1 MTYSVKT
8 TDNNDT
14 ITIAT
19 GEVSTK
25 YGIAL
30 VGRNVSGYGQF
41 FVENSIWMLENFAS
55 DSSPVARGDSAL
67 VGQHW
72 YSTGDNTMRVYDG
85 TVWRRQTPLIASSA
99 PTSDLGAGTEYF
111 DTVDNKKRIYDG
123 STWQDVSYPGT
134 VTSRWSSEK
143 GGSSYG
149 TRFRTLYLTDTTSKK
164 RAVAALVYVN
174 DGTDTGYTNNE
185 TIMAIFSDYA
195 FTVDASSLSTSYR
208 DSESSPVNL
217 NAEFNDANGI
227 GYDIKVGMNLR
238 RAYSGTAVSLANVAL
253 QADSANGLLIGGT
266 TVPASGFFHTGSTSI
281 VPNSSDSVNLGST
294 TNRFNNLYLGSDVVI
309 GDPTEPS
316 TVNHTIQSTGNAAL
330 SVGTTND
337 PVKTLYV
344 DDIYM
349 SGTIIG
355 FGADTIET
363 IGSSSN
369 PMDTA
374 FISNVAVNPA
384 SGTSQQNITTSG
396 IRGLDLQDSTG
407 TVVFDASTGTLQ
419 NIALA
424 NALTQGDGI
433 TSFSYDGSSASTTVA
448 VDSTVVRTSGT
459 QTIAGSKT
467 FSAEIISSAGLDATG
482 QTIKWGSLSDGTIT
496 ATAFVDEDNMSSNS
510 ASLIPTQQSVK
521 AYVDTANT
529 NVVSFVQTGFVSD
542 ANNTRDLGSSG
553 NRWATVYATTFN
565 GTATT
570 AQYADM
576 AEIYSADAD
585 YEPGTVVKIGG
596 EAEITMTTEHAD
608 VEVFG
613 VISTNPAYLMNSE
626 AEGLPVA
633 LQGRVPVK
641 VIGKIKKG
649 QRLVSSDVPGLAWAV
664 DDMEYDVRSIIG
676 RSLEDK
682 DDGNEGI
689 VEVVVGVK

>member
-25 YGIAL
+25 YGVAL

-41 FVENSIWMLENFAS
+41 FVENTIWMLENFAS
-55 DSSPVARGDSAL
+55 DTSPTARSDSAL

-123 STWQDVSYPGT
+123 STWNDVSYPGT

-143 GGSSYG
+143 GGSTYG
-149 TRFRTLYLTDTTSKK
+149 TRFRTLYLTDTTLKK

-174 DGTDTGYTNNE
+174 DGTDTGYTSNE
-185 TIMAIFSDYA
+185 TIMCIFSDYA

-208 DSESSPVNL
+208 DSDSSPVNL

-238 RAYSGTAVSLANVAL
+238 RAYSTTAVSLANVAL

-266 TVPASGFFHTGSTSI
+266 TVPASGFFHTGSTTI
-281 VPNSSDSVNLGST
+281 VPNSTDAVNLGST
-294 TNRFNNLYLGSDVVI
+294 TNRFNNLYLGSDIVI
-309 GDPTEPS
+309 GDPTETS
-316 TVNHTIQSTGNAAL
+316 TINHTIQSTGNAAL

-337 PVKTLYV
+337 PVRTLYV
-344 DDIYM
+344 DDIHM
-349 SGTIIG
+349 SGNIIG
-355 FGADTIET
+355 FGSDTIET

-396 IRGLDLQDSTG
+396 IRGLDLQDSSG

-433 TSFSYDGSSASTTVA
+433 TSFSYDGSTASTTVA
-448 VDSTVVRTSGT
+448 VDGTVVRTSGT
-459 QTIAGSKT
+459 QTIAGAKT
-467 FSAEIISSAGLDATG
+467 FSAEIVSSAGLDATG
-482 QTIKWGSLSDGTIT
+482 QTIKWGSLSDGSIT
-496 ATAFVDEDNMSSNS
+496 ATAFVDEDNMVSNS

-521 AYVDTANT
+521 SYVDN
-529 NVVSFVQTGFVSD
+529 SLQSGFVSD
-542 ANNTRDLGSSG
+542 ANNTRDLGAAG
-553 NRWATVYATTFN
+553 NRWATIYATTFN
-565 GTATT
+565 GTATQ

-576 AEIYSADAD
+576 AEVYSADAD

-596 EAEITMTTEHAD
+596 EKEITMTTEHAD
-608 VEVFG
+608 TEVFG

-633 LQGRVPVK
+633 MTGRVPVK

-664 DDMEYDVRSIIG
+664 DDAEYDVRAIIG
-676 RSLEDK
+676 RSLEEK
-682 DDGNEGI
+682 ADGNEGI
-689 VEVVVGVK
+689 VEAVVGVK

>member
-25 YGIAL
+25 YGVAL

-41 FVENSIWMLENFAS
+41 FVENTIWMLENFAS
-55 DSSPVARGDSAL
+55 DTSPTARSDSAL

-123 STWQDVSYPGT
+123 STWNDVSYPGT

-143 GGSSYG
+143 GGSTYG
-149 TRFRTLYLTDTTSKK
+149 TRFRTLYLTDTTLKK

-174 DGTDTGYTNNE
+174 DGTDTGYTSNE
-185 TIMAIFSDYA
+185 TIMCIFSDYA

-208 DSESSPVNL
+208 DSDSSPVNL

-238 RAYSGTAVSLANVAL
+238 RAYSTTAVSLANVAL

-266 TVPASGFFHTGSTSI
+266 TVPASGFFHTGSTTI
-281 VPNSSDSVNLGST
+281 VPNSTDAVNLGST
-294 TNRFNNLYLGSDVVI
+294 TNRFNNLYLGSDIVI
-309 GDPTEPS
+309 GDPTETS
-316 TVNHTIQSTGNAAL
+316 TINHTIQSTGNAAL

-337 PVKTLYV
+337 PVRTLYV
-344 DDIYM
+344 DDIHM
-349 SGTIIG
+349 SGNIIG
-355 FGADTIET
+355 FGSDTIET

-396 IRGLDLQDSTG
+396 IRGLDLQDSSG

-433 TSFSYDGSSASTTVA
+433 TSFSYDGSTASTTVA

-459 QTIAGSKT
+459 QTIAGAKT
-467 FSAEIISSAGLDATG
+467 FSAEIVSSAGLDATG
-482 QTIKWGSLSDGTIT
+482 QTIKWGSLSDGSIT
-496 ATAFVDEDNMSSNS
+496 ATAFVDEDNMVSNS

-521 AYVDTANT
+521 SYVDN
-529 NVVSFVQTGFVSD
+529 SLQSGFVSD
-542 ANNTRDLGSSG
+542 ANNTRDLGAAG
-553 NRWATVYATTFN
+553 NRWATIYATTFN
-565 GTATT
+565 GTATQ

-576 AEIYSADAD
+576 AEVYSADAD

-596 EAEITMTTEHAD
+596 EKEITMTTEHAD
-608 VEVFG
+608 TEVFG

-633 LQGRVPVK
+633 MTGRVPVK

-664 DDMEYDVRSIIG
+664 DDAEYDVRAIIG
-676 RSLEDK
+676 RSLEEK
-682 DDGNEGI
+682 ADGNEGI
-689 VEVVVGVK
+689 VEAVVGVK

>member
-8 TDNNDT
+8 TDTNDT

-25 YGIAL
+25 YGVAL

-41 FVENSIWMLENFAS
+41 FVENTIWMLENFAS
-55 DSSPVARGDSAL
+55 DTSPTARSDSAL

-85 TVWRRQTPLIASSA
+85 TAWRRQTPLIASSA
-99 PTSDLGAGTEYF
+99 PTTDLGQGTEYF
-111 DTVDNKKRIYDG
+111 DTVDNKKRIWDN

-134 VTSRWSSEK
+134 ITSRWSSEK
-143 GGSSYG
+143 GGTTYG

-174 DGTDTGYTNNE
+174 DGTDTGYTSNE
-185 TIMAIFSDYA
+185 TIMCIFSDYA

-208 DSESSPVNL
+208 DSDSSPVNL
-217 NAEFNDANGI
+217 NAEFNDANGM
-227 GYDIKVGMNLR
+227 GYEIKVGMNLR
-238 RAYSGTAVSLANVAL
+238 RAYSTTAVSLANVAL
-253 QADSANGLLIGGT
+253 QADSANGLLIGGST
-266 TVPASGFFHTGSTSI
+266 IAASGFYHTGSSSI
-281 VPNSSDSVNLGST
+281 VPGSTDAVNLGST
-294 TNRFNNLYLGSDVVI
+294 TNRFNNLYLGSDIVI
-309 GDPTEPS
+309 GDPTEVS
-316 TVNHTIQSTGNAAL
+316 VVNHTIQSTGNAAL

-337 PVKTLYV
+337 PVKTIYV
-344 DDIYM
+344 DDIHM
-349 SGTIIG
+349 SGNIIG
-355 FGADTIET
+355 FGSDTIET

-384 SGTSQQNITTSG
+384 AGTAQQNITTSG
-396 IRGLDLQDSTG
+396 IRGLDLQDSSG

-424 NALTQGDGI
+424 NALVQGDGI
-433 TSFSYDGSSASTTVA
+433 TSFSYDGSTASTTVA

-459 QTIAGSKT
+459 ETIAGAKT
-467 FSAEIISSAGLDATG
+467 FSAEIVSTAGLDATG

-496 ATAFVDEDNMSSNS
+496 VTAFADEDTMSSNS
-510 ASLIPTQQSVK
+510 AALIPTQQSVK
-521 AYVDTANT
+521 AYVDTSNT
-529 NVVSFVQTGFVSD
+529 NVVSFVQTGFTSD
-542 ANNTRDLGSSG
+542 ANNTRDLGASG
-553 NRWATVYATTFN
+553 NKWANVYATTFQ
-565 GTATT
+565 GVATT

-576 AEIYSADAD
+576 AEVYSSDAD
-585 YEPGTVVKIGG
+585 YEAGTVVKLGG
-596 EAEITMTTEHAD
+596 DAEITMTTTHAD
-608 VEVFG
+608 TDVFG
-613 VISTNPAYLMNSE
+613 VISTNPAYLMNAE

-633 LQGRVPVK
+633 MTGRVPVK
-641 VIGKIKKG
+641 VIGKVSKG
-649 QRLVSSDVPGLAWAV
+649 ERLVSSDVPGLAWALG
-664 DDMEYDVRSIIG
+664 DDQYDTRAVIG

-682 DDGNEGI
+682 NDGNEGI
-689 VEVVVGVK
+689 VEAVVGVK